1 MVGSEYSMDIHKSVK
16 ISIETVTKN
25 SKILRFV
32 PDYFKTERLRYVPNE
47 CRTQKLCDKAI
58 KNGGT

>member
-1 MVGSEYSMDIHKSVK
+1 M
-16 ISIETVTKN
+16 
-25 SKILRFV
+25 LRFV